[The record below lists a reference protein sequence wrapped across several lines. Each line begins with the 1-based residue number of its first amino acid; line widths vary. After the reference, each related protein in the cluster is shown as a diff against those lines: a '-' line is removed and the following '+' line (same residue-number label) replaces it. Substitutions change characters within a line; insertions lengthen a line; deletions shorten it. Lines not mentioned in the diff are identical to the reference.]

1 MKGELRQEL
10 YIETKVFSTHT
21 RPAISYSNMHIW
33 KVLFNILGHTNISI
47 EQMKNAKAKF
57 LYANKKIYRKVWE
70 NFFRKLKKIVTNLKT
85 HHQPDHHFIV
95 VINNSIYAMNFIDFS
110 TSDSLYE
117 HLSEWAPFESHN
129 FFIIYSSFFYVYIH
143 SV

>member
-1 MKGELRQEL
+1 MKRKVRKICTWRGIKEEL

-57 LYANKKIYRKVWE
+57 LYANKKFIGKYE
-70 NFFRKLKKIVTNLKT
+70 KKI
-85 HHQPDHHFIV
+85 F
-95 VINNSIYAMNFIDFS
+95 
-110 TSDSLYE
+110 
-117 HLSEWAPFESHN
+117 
-129 FFIIYSSFFYVYIH
+129 
-143 SV
+143 